1 MADPRKDAEGI
12 RDALHDAEA
21 ALAQT
26 QKAVDTLHR
35 RLSRALYRYGSTVG
49 IEQPGEVHTDAG
61 GTGKTAPS

>member
-1 MADPRKDAEGI
+1 MPDPRKDAEGI
-12 RDALHDAEA
+12 RDALHEVEAKLADA
-21 ALAQT
+21 
-26 QKAVDTLHR
+26 QKAIDTLHR